1 MFSIMIPSPYDAVL
15 KKNMLKNKNWHLGV
29 EILDLGAFQPAI
41 GRIFHVESEFEV
53 ENTRCLRPDTEN

>member
-1 MFSIMIPSPYDAVL
+1 MMRF

-41 GRIFHVESEFEV
+41 GRIVHVESEFEV
-53 ENTRCLRPDTEN
+53 ENTRFLRPDTEN